1 MALLFS
7 RAEPFVQ
14 FLVEGIMRNNS
25 VNLFRIWVTGLGGD
39 VVYKISYL
47 ELWWISYLELKESS
61 PMYCHSSNNNLKPFK
76 SPHFQIIPKKGK
88 PLISNNT
95 AIRLA

>member
-39 VVYKISYL
+39 VV
-47 ELWWISYLELKESS
+47 
-61 PMYCHSSNNNLKPFK
+61 
-76 SPHFQIIPKKGK
+76 
-88 PLISNNT
+88 
-95 AIRLA
+95 